1 MVRFVGKLEQ
11 SLPWLIIRFVC
22 DNFAKRKMKWFNN
35 CGLSINRAL
44 STSNAIRT
52 TIASYKRKR
61 KGKHY
66 IMVGR
71 LIDIDVDS
79 FTCVSGYMTIFDST
93 GTMRVKLFTKQIEF
107 ILHSTKAKL
116 KHMFDAVHDRVL
128 LRSELLT
135 RVRNAYIFVF
145 HPLHLSAYIVDYVI
159 YVDWAEECAYLF
171 KMRSTLNVRQQ

>member
-1 MVRFVGKLEQ
+1 
-11 SLPWLIIRFVC
+11 
-22 DNFAKRKMKWFNN
+22 
-35 CGLSINRAL
+35 
-44 STSNAIRT
+44 
-52 TIASYKRKR
+52 
-61 KGKHY
+61 
-66 IMVGR
+66 MVGR

-79 FTCVSGYMTIFDST
+79 FTWYDACTFCGLDIQHVSEHMICSNCNKEKPPTTISVSGYMTIFDST

-159 YVDWAEECAYLF
+159 
-171 KMRSTLNVRQQ
+171 MSTGQRMCIFI